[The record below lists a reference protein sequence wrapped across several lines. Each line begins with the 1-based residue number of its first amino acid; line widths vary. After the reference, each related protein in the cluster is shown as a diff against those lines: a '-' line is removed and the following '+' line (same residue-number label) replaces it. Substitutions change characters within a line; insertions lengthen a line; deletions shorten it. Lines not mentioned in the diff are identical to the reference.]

1 MEMILATLCWLLLTP
16 ILICFCFMLICIL
29 VGIFGINDSPEYHPI
44 TIRKVATFE
53 LLGIK
58 LW

>member
-1 MEMILATLCWLLLTP
+1 MGIILATLYWLLLTP
-16 ILICFCFMLICIL
+16 ILICFCAILICIL
-29 VGIFGINDSPEYHPI
+29 VGIFATNDSPKHHPF
-44 TIRKVATFE
+44 TIEKAATFE